1 MLKKQRC
8 FILSQKQKAF
18 YQYYKYNP
26 FEKKQY
32 FIMQYCIMFKSQIR
46 QLNRNTLYINAKQKH
61 QPKIEKKQ
69 ANLVKLSDRKG
80 KKRE

>member
-1 MLKKQRC
+1 MLKNKDV
-8 FILSQKQKAF
+8 L
-18 YQYYKYNP
+18 YYHKSKKLFTNTISIIHS
-26 FEKKQY
+26 KKQY